1 MIQFQFAD
9 LHCHPTLKA
18 FGKSHNSKNGKA
30 HVQKMFI
37 QKQPNVIS
45 LFLQKLL
52 GVTKF
57 TQSDLMTMTNGNVTL
72 AFVSLY
78 PFEKGFFYNRYLNN
92 KLVAFLANIITSVGY
107 KRIRCIQRHKNYFE
121 DLLREY
127 EFLIEALKKQKLNRA
142 SPCWRLLSRNE
153 KLEANNL
160 YVIPTIEGAH
170 VLNTGLAPFG
180 VKTKKYE
187 VLKNIAKL
195 KKIPFPPLFITLAH
209 NFNNDLCGHAES
221 LEVLGNLLNQTENL
235 NEGISALGFEVIKN
249 LLDNQNNNTIYIDVK
264 HMSVTSRK
272 MYYAY
277 LEREH
282 QNKVPVIVS
291 HGAVTGT
298 SFLGKNGS
306 SISSSYF
313 ASEDINF
320 YDEEIVLI
328 AQTKGLF
335 GVQFDAKRLAP
346 KQMIKKPLFNSTSK
360 EQLEHSVRIIWN
372 QLQHIAEVLDTNG
385 YYSWG
390 IATIGSDFDGT
401 INPLNEI
408 WTAKEFN
415 SMANQLLILV
425 EEYLTNENVLTQKRN
440 FQESPLVIVRR
451 FTYEN
456 AYKFLEHFYL

>member
-1 MIQFQFAD
+1 M
-9 LHCHPTLKA
+9 TL
-18 FGKSHNSKNGKA
+18 SK
-30 HVQKMFI
+30 Q
-37 QKQPNVIS
+37 
-45 LFLQKLL
+45 L
-52 GVTKF
+52 
-57 TQSDLMTMTNGNVTL
+57 SDTFDESKDSVKTYKEEV
-72 AFVSLY
+72 
-78 PFEKGFFYNRYLNN
+78 LNN
-92 KLVAFLANIITSVGY
+92 ICK
-107 KRIRCIQRHKNYFE
+107 
-121 DLLREY
+121 
-127 EFLIEALKKQKLNRA
+127 
-142 SPCWRLLSRNE
+142 
-153 KLEANNL
+153 
-160 YVIPTIEGAH
+160 
-170 VLNTGLAPFG
+170 
-180 VKTKKYE
+180 
-187 VLKNIAKL
+187 LKNL
-195 KKIPFPPLFITLAH
+195 KYPPLFITLAH

-221 LEVLGNLLNQTENL
+221 LAVLGNLLNQSDNL

-249 LLDNQNNNTIYIDVK
+249 LLDNRNGVSIYIDVK

-277 LEREH
+277 LERKC

-291 HGAVTGT
+291 HGAVNGT
-298 SFLGKNGS
+298 SFFGKNGS
-306 SISSSYF
+306 SISLSCF

-346 KQMIKKPLFNSTSK
+346 KQITKKPLFNSSSN
-360 EQLEHSVRIIWN
+360 EQLERSVKIIWN
-372 QLQHIAEVLDTNG
+372 QLQHIAEVLDANG

-408 WTAKEFN
+408 WTSKEFN
-415 SMANQLLILV
+415 GMANELLVLV
-425 EEYLTNENVLTQKRN
+425 EEYMNKENVLTQKRN